1 VLGILALT
9 PAQSRAAFG
18 TDQAPGDN
26 SWMRSLTPSE
36 RRYVQAIASMSFS
49 ELAAAFGTGK

>member
-1 VLGILALT
+1 
-9 PAQSRAAFG
+9 
-18 TDQAPGDN
+18 
-26 SWMRSLTPSE
+26 MRPLSARE